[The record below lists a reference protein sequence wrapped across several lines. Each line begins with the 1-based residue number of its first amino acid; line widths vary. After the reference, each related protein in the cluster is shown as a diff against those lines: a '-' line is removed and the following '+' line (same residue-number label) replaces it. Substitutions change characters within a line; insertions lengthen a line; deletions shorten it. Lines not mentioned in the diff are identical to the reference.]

1 VRIETRWHN
10 KKLMFVTVCLDSVH
24 VDLGLL
30 DEEERKQLAECF
42 REAADEL
49 YPLEQTND

>member
-1 VRIETRWHN
+1 MRIETRWHN
-10 KKLMFVTVCLDSVH
+10 KKLVFVTVCLDSVH

-30 DEEERKQLAECF
+30 DEEERKQFAECL